1 MGFLDINNARG
12 FLVRVFGTRYLCVC
26 LVMLCFAG
34 CGYVPSSTYTQ
45 RLLGNQVFVKLNI
58 NLANPEN
65 SVELK
70 DLVNKIVISR
80 FQTRL
85 SNQENADSIITININ
100 KIIDNPMA
108 VSSDGFSSYYRVN
121 TYVTYEYNDK
131 KGTKKTFSIN
141 GYYDYS
147 LSLDNPLTT
156 YNNRD
161 YALNQAFSQ
170 TLDKFIA
177 QMSFEGSEGRR

>member
-1 MGFLDINNARG
+1 M
-12 FLVRVFGTRYLCVC
+12 T
-26 LVMLCFAG
+26 
-34 CGYVPSSTYTQ
+34 
-45 RLLGNQVFVKLNI
+45 
-58 NLANPEN
+58 
-65 SVELK
+65 
-70 DLVNKIVISR
+70 
-80 FQTRL
+80 
-85 SNQENADSIITININ
+85 
-100 KIIDNPMA
+100 
-108 VSSDGFSSYYRVN
+108 
-121 TYVTYEYNDK
+121 K
-131 KGTKKTFSIN
+131 KAQKKTFSIN